1 MCEIREEF
9 SQQIRA
15 LVLFISRCL
24 WYSINEYNEVDNMVK
39 TNKEIRRKQRE
50 EVIQKLYEIDIN
62 DGVNETEIK
71 DPYVKTSVEGVL
83 SHRDFI
89 DRKIQDNLTNWSLS
103 RLTYIDRAIIR
114 FATYEMVYSQL
125 PSEIIINEALVL
137 TRKYSDEGNDK
148 MVGFTNKVLDNIHHA
163 IK

>member
-1 MCEIREEF
+1 
-9 SQQIRA
+9 
-15 LVLFISRCL
+15 
-24 WYSINEYNEVDNMVK
+24 MVK

-62 DGVNETEIK
+62 EGINETEST
-71 DPYVKTSVEGVL
+71 DDYVKASIKGVL
-83 SHRDFI
+83 SHRDLI

-114 FATYEMVYSQL
+114 FATYEIIYSNL

-137 TRKYSDEGNDK
+137 TRKYSDEGNNK
-148 MVGFTNKVLDNIHHA
+148 MVGFTNKVLDNIKEA